1 TRFYR
6 PIFRMYLTNKDKII
20 NILELPYPNTKL
32 EATNN
37 LIEVIKRNVFGFR
50 NFDNFKK
57 RIVIALNIKRR
68 RRNSSSPFDVS
79 FSSTHY
85 C

>member
-1 TRFYR
+1 
-6 PIFRMYLTNKDKII
+6 MYLTNKDKII